1 MIMRRNLTIFM
12 ALLLSITLSACAV
25 PIKKGE
31 APLSGDAIAGQI
43 EKDDLDTTN
52 AFMFADDALNRGETD
67 TAYKLFSGFAARFA
81 DSSLADDAYF
91 KMGDISLKKGDY
103 DGATENFQKIIVDH
117 VDSNFLL
124 DAKYKLALA
133 YFKKKE
139 YNDSIQSLESLLTF
153 SLDKG
158 RQIAVMTT
166 IADCYINLGRNRDGL
181 QWYAK
186 ALGLD
191 PEEGLGAR
199 IEKRVISVIEK
210 RIESDELVGLKSG
223 FDGTFIGSYIRYAL
237 IIKKVDA
244 GNYDEAKL
252 EMQAFIGETENESL
266 RLKGKEALDLIVQ
279 RMDVKFDTIGC
290 ILPLSGRYAA
300 YGEKLLKGVQLAAG
314 IFSGEEGLPINLII
328 KDSKGDPEEA
338 ARLVDE
344 LVDEGKVIAI
354 VGPLL
359 SKVSESAASRAQE
372 RGVPLMALSQKD
384 GIPDIGS
391 YIFRNFVTSRLE
403 TRTLAEYAVNKMGI
417 KRFAIMYPK
426 DLYGEEMMSN
436 FWSDALLLG
445 AEVVG
450 IEGYETK
457 QYDFGREI
465 KRLVGMDK
473 VDKKEEEGKEEYEK
487 TVPIIDFE
495 AVFIPDSYAKA
506 AAIIPQF
513 AYNDIMGIK
522 FFGPSSWNSPKLVKM
537 GGQYV
542 KGTIFTEGFYADSA
556 YEDAKEFS
564 LNYESVFGEKPG
576 TMEAQAY
583 DSTRMLVS
591 LMKNGDARSR
601 VEMKNALLMMNDF
614 KGATGRTSVT
624 DAGDVDKKLF
634 VLTVD
639 RDGILEADI
648 PSWLEN
654 EPEGAEEELLPVP
667 LLQ

>member
-1 MIMRRNLTIFM
+1 
-12 ALLLSITLSACAV
+12 V
-25 PIKKGE
+25 PVKRGE
-31 APLSGDAIAGQI
+31 GRLSGDAIAGQI

-52 AFMFADDALNRGETD
+52 AFTFAEDALNRDETD
-67 TAYKLFSGFAARFA
+67 KAYKLFSDFITRFA
-81 DSSLADDAYF
+81 GSSLVDDAYF
-91 KMGDISLKKGDY
+91 RMGDIALRKGDY
-103 DGATENFQKIIVDH
+103 DAATTNFQKIIVDH

-133 YFKKKE
+133 YFKKRE
-139 YNDSIQSLESLLTF
+139 YKDSIQSLESLLAF

-158 RQIAVMTT
+158 RQVAVMTT
-166 IADCYINLGRNRDGL
+166 IADCYLNLARNKDGL
-181 QWYAK
+181 HWYAK

-191 PEEGLGAR
+191 PEDGLR
-199 IEKRVISVIEK
+199 DKIEKRVVSVVEK
-210 RIESDELVGLKSG
+210 RIKTAELLGLKSE
-223 FDGTFIGSYIRYAL
+223 FDDAFVGSYVRYAL

-244 GNYDEAKL
+244 GNYDEAKM
-252 EMQAFIGETENESL
+252 EIQSFISETESESL
-266 RLKGKEALDLIVQ
+266 KLKGKEALDLIVQ

-290 ILPLSGRYAA
+290 ILPLSGRYAP

-314 IFSGEEGLPINLII
+314 IFSSEEGVPINLII

-344 LVDEGKVIAI
+344 LVDEDKVIAI

-359 SKVSESAASRAQE
+359 SKVAEATASRSQE
-372 RGVPLMALSQKD
+372 RGVPLMALSQKN

-391 YIFRNFVTSRLE
+391 YIFRNFVTSRLQ
-403 TRTLAEYAVNKMGI
+403 TRTLAEYAINEMGM

-426 DLYGEEMMSN
+426 DLYGEEMMSL
-436 FWSDALLLG
+436 FWNDALLLG

-450 IEGYETK
+450 IEGYDKK

-473 VDKKEEEGKEEYEK
+473 VNKKEEKEKEEYEK
-487 TVPIIDFE
+487 TVPIIDFD
-495 AVFIPDSYAKA
+495 AVFIPDSYSKA

-513 AYNDIMGIK
+513 AYNDIVGIK
-522 FFGPSSWNSPKLVKM
+522 FFGPSSWHSPKLVKM
-537 GGQYV
+537 GEKYV
-542 KGTIFTEGFYADSA
+542 RGTIFTEGFYADSS
-556 YEDAKEFS
+556 YENAKEFS

-576 TMEAQAY
+576 TMEAQSY

-591 LMKNGDARSR
+591 LIKNGDARSR

-614 KGATGRTSVT
+614 EGATGRTTVT
-624 DAGDVDKKLF
+624 DSGDVEKKLF
-634 VLTVD
+634 VLTVN
-639 RDGILEADI
+639 REGIVEADL
-648 PSWLEN
+648 PFWFKK
-654 EPEGAEEELLPVP
+654 EPEGEEELPVP